1 MEVKNP
7 YLVISAPNSKSWPE
21 GNLPEIVMAG
31 RSNVGKSSLI
41 NTITRRKNLAYVGN
55 TPGKTRLLNFFNIDD
70 RFLLVDVPGY
80 GYANASKK
88 VLIQF
93 GEMMEEY
100 FGTREQKKGL
110 LIIVDARHKPSE
122 DDITM
127 MEYARYHGMKLAVI
141 ATKMDKLKRSEVK
154 KNLDKIKTTLEL
166 TDEDYLIPFSSEKR
180 QGIDRVWQVI
190 DEMLMDKE

>member
-1 MEVKNP
+1 MQVKSP
-7 YLVISAPNSKSWPE
+7 FLVVSAPDSKSWPE
-21 GNLPEIVMAG
+21 SELPEIVMAG

-70 RFLLVDVPGY
+70 VFMLVDVPGY

-88 VLIQF
+88 TLIQF

-100 FGTREQKKGL
+100 FEGRRQKRGL
-110 LIIVDARHKPSE
+110 LIIVDVRHKPSA
-122 DDITM
+122 DDLTM
-127 MEYARYHGMKLAVI
+127 IEYARYFKIPLAVI
-141 ATKMDKLKRSEVK
+141 ATKMDKLKRSETK
-154 KNLDKIKTTLEL
+154 KNLDRIRETLEL
-166 TDEDYLIPFSSEKR
+166 SENEVLIPFSSEKR

-190 DEMLMDKE
+190 EKMLEERR

>member
-7 YLVISAPNSKSWPE
+7 YLVISAPDSKSWPDSE
-21 GNLPEIVMAG
+21 LPEIVMAG

-70 RFLLVDVPGY
+70 RFMLVDVPGY

-88 VLIQF
+88 MLIQF

-100 FGTREQKKGL
+100 FGERKQKKGL

-122 DDITM
+122 DDLTM
-127 MEYARYHGMKLAVI
+127 IEYARYHHMKLAII
-141 ATKMDKLKRSEVK
+141 ATKVDKLKKNEIK
-154 KNLDKIKTTLEL
+154 KCLEKIKTTFEL
-166 TDEDYLIPFSSEKR
+166 TDEEPLIAFSSEKK
-180 QGIDRVWQVI
+180 QGIDRVWQMI
-190 DEMLMDKE
+190 DEMLEDS

>member
-1 MEVKNP
+1 M
-7 YLVISAPNSKSWPE
+7 
-21 GNLPEIVMAG
+21 
-31 RSNVGKSSLI
+31 
-41 NTITRRKNLAYVGN
+41 GN

-100 FGTREQKKGL
+100 FGSREQKRGL

-141 ATKMDKLKRSEVK
+141 ATKMD
-154 KNLDKIKTTLEL
+154 
-166 TDEDYLIPFSSEKR
+166 
-180 QGIDRVWQVI
+180 
-190 DEMLMDKE
+190 

>member
-7 YLVISAPNSKSWPE
+7 YLVISAPDSKSWPDSV
-21 GNLPEIVMAG
+21 LPEIVMAG

-70 RFLLVDVPGY
+70 RFMLVDVPGY

-88 VLIQF
+88 MLIQF
-93 GEMMEEY
+93 GEMMEDY
-100 FGTREQKKGL
+100 FEQRKQKKGL

-127 MEYARYHGMKLAVI
+127 IEYARYHHMRLAVI
-141 ATKMDKLKRSEVK
+141 ATKMDKLKRSEIQK
-154 KNLDKIKTTLEL
+154 CLDKIKMTLQLSE
-166 TDEDYLIPFSSEKR
+166 EEPLIPFSSEKK

-190 DEMLMDKE
+190 DDMLEDR

>member
-7 YLVISAPNSKSWPE
+7 YLVISAPDSKSWPDSV
-21 GNLPEIVMAG
+21 LPEIVMAG
-31 RSNVGKSSLI
+31 RSNVVKSSLI

-70 RFLLVDVPGY
+70 RFMLVDVPGY

-88 VLIQF
+88 MLIQF
-93 GEMMEEY
+93 GEMMEDY
-100 FGTREQKKGL
+100 FEQRKQKKGL

-127 MEYARYHGMKLAVI
+127 IEYARYHHMRLAVI
-141 ATKMDKLKRSEVK
+141 ATKMDKLKRSEIQK
-154 KNLDKIKTTLEL
+154 CLDKIKTTLQLSE
-166 TDEDYLIPFSSEKR
+166 EEPLIPFSSEKK

-190 DEMLMDKE
+190 DDMLEDR

>member
-7 YLVISAPNSKSWPE
+7 YLVVSAPDSKSWPQSE
-21 GNLPEIVMAG
+21 LPEIVMAG

-70 RFLLVDVPGY
+70 TFMLVDVPGY

-88 VLIQF
+88 MLIQF

-100 FGTREQKKGL
+100 FENRKQKKGL
-110 LIIVDARHKPSE
+110 LMIVDARHKPSE
-122 DDITM
+122 DDLSMI
-127 MEYARYHGMKLAVI
+127 EYARYHQIPLAVI
-141 ATKMDKLKRSEVK
+141 ATKTDKLKRSEINK
-154 KNLDKIKTTLEL
+154 CINKIEECLQLSEN
-166 TDEDYLIPFSSEKR
+166 EPLIPFASEKR
-180 QGIDRVWQVI
+180 QGIDRVWQII
-190 DEMLMDKE
+190 DQMLEDK

>member
-70 RFLLVDVPGY
+70 RFMLVDVPGY

-122 DDITM
+122 DDLTM
-127 MEYARYHGMKLAVI
+127 IEYARYHGMKLAVI
-141 ATKMDKLKRSEVK
+141 ATKMDKLKRSEIK

-166 TDEDYLIPFSSEKR
+166 TDDEYLIPFSSEKR
-180 QGIDRVWQVI
+180 QGVDRVWQVI
-190 DEMLMDKE
+190 DEMLMD

>member
-7 YLVISAPNSKSWPE
+7 YLVISAPDYKSWPDSV
-21 GNLPEIVMAG
+21 LPEIVMAG

-70 RFLLVDVPGY
+70 RFMLVDVPGY

-88 VLIQF
+88 MLIQF
-93 GEMMEEY
+93 GEMMEDY
-100 FGTREQKKGL
+100 FEQRKQKKGL

-127 MEYARYHGMKLAVI
+127 IEYARYHHMRLAVI
-141 ATKMDKLKRSEVK
+141 ATKMDKLKRSEIQK
-154 KNLDKIKTTLEL
+154 CLDKIKTTLQL
-166 TDEDYLIPFSSEKR
+166 SDDEPLIPFSSEKK

-190 DEMLMDKE
+190 DDMLEDR

>member
-7 YLVISAPNSKSWPE
+7 YLVISAPDSKSWPDSE
-21 GNLPEIVMAG
+21 LPEIVMAG

-70 RFLLVDVPGY
+70 RFMLVDVPGY

-88 VLIQF
+88 MLIQF

-100 FGTREQKKGL
+100 FGERKQKKGL

-122 DDITM
+122 DDLTM
-127 MEYARYHGMKLAVI
+127 IEYARYHHMKLAII
-141 ATKMDKLKRSEVK
+141 ATKVDKLKKNEIK
-154 KNLDKIKTTLEL
+154 KCLEKIKTTFEL
-166 TDEDYLIPFSSEKR
+166 TDEEPLIAFSSEKK
-180 QGIDRVWQVI
+180 QGIDRVWQMI
-190 DEMLMDKE
+190 DEMLEDR

>member
-7 YLVISAPNSKSWPE
+7 YLVVSAPDSKSWPDSE
-21 GNLPEIVMAG
+21 LPEIVMAG

-70 RFLLVDVPGY
+70 RFMLVDVPGY

-100 FGTREQKKGL
+100 FGERKQKKGL

-122 DDITM
+122 DDLSMI
-127 MEYARYHGMKLAVI
+127 EYARYYGMKLAVI
-141 ATKMDKLKRSEVK
+141 ATKMDKLKRSEMHK
-154 KNLDKIKTTLEL
+154 CLEKIKTTLEL
-166 TDEDYLIPFSSEKR
+166 SENELLIPFSSEKR

-190 DEMLMDKE
+190 DMMLEG

>member
-7 YLVISAPNSKSWPE
+7 YLVISAPDSKSWPDSE
-21 GNLPEIVMAG
+21 LPEIVMAG

-70 RFLLVDVPGY
+70 RFMLVDVPGY

-88 VLIQF
+88 MLIQF

-100 FGTREQKKGL
+100 FGERKQKKGL

-122 DDITM
+122 DDLTM
-127 MEYARYHGMKLAVI
+127 IEYARYHHMKLAII
-141 ATKMDKLKRSEVK
+141 ATKIDKLKKNEIK
-154 KNLDKIKTTLEL
+154 KCLEKIKTTFEL
-166 TDEDYLIPFSSEKR
+166 TDEEPLIAFSSEKK
-180 QGIDRVWQVI
+180 QGIDRVWQMI
-190 DEMLMDKE
+190 DEMLEDR

>member
-88 VLIQF
+88 TLIQF

-100 FGTREQKKGL
+100 FGSREQKRGL

-122 DDITM
+122 DDVTM

>member
-7 YLVISAPNSKSWPE
+7 YLVISAPNSKSWPD

-100 FGTREQKKGL
+100 FGSREQKRGL

-127 MEYARYHGMKLAVI
+127 MEYSRYHGMKLAVI

>member
-7 YLVISAPNSKSWPE
+7 YLVISAPNSDSWPE
-21 GNLPEIVMAG
+21 SELPEIVMAG

-70 RFLLVDVPGY
+70 RFMLVDVPGY

-88 VLIQF
+88 MLIQF

-100 FGTREQKKGL
+100 FGSRKQKKGL
-110 LIIVDARHKPSE
+110 LIIVDARHKPSD

-127 MEYARYHGMKLAVI
+127 IEYARFHKMKLAVI
-141 ATKMDKLKRSEVK
+141 ATKIDKLKRSEIK
-154 KNLDKIKTTLEL
+154 KNMEKIKATLEL
-166 TDEDYLIPFSSEKR
+166 SEDEVLIPFSSEKR

-190 DEMLMDKE
+190 DDMLMDKE

>member
-100 FGTREQKKGL
+100 FGSREQKRGL

>member
-7 YLVISAPNSKSWPE
+7 YLVISAPDSKSWPDSE
-21 GNLPEIVMAG
+21 LPEIVMAG

-70 RFLLVDVPGY
+70 RFMLVDVPGY

-88 VLIQF
+88 MLIQF

-100 FGTREQKKGL
+100 FGERKQKKGL

-122 DDITM
+122 DDLTM
-127 MEYARYHGMKLAVI
+127 IEYARYHHMKLAII
-141 ATKMDKLKRSEVK
+141 ATKIDKLKKNEIK
-154 KNLDKIKTTLEL
+154 KCLEKIKTTFEL
-166 TDEDYLIPFSSEKR
+166 TDEEPLIAFSSEKK
-180 QGIDRVWQVI
+180 QGIDRVWQMI
-190 DEMLMDKE
+190 DKMLEDR

>member
-7 YLVISAPNSKSWPE
+7 YLVISAPDSKSWPDSV
-21 GNLPEIVMAG
+21 LPEIVMAG

-70 RFLLVDVPGY
+70 RFMLVDVPGY

-88 VLIQF
+88 MLIQF
-93 GEMMEEY
+93 GEMMEDY
-100 FGTREQKKGL
+100 FEQRKQKKGL

-127 MEYARYHGMKLAVI
+127 IEYARYHHMRLAVI
-141 ATKMDKLKRSEVK
+141 ATKMDKLKRSEIQK
-154 KNLDKIKTTLEL
+154 CLDKIKTTLQLGKE
-166 TDEDYLIPFSSEKR
+166 EPLIPFSSEKK

-190 DEMLMDKE
+190 DDMLEDR

>member
-7 YLVISAPNSKSWPE
+7 YFVISAPDSKSWPDSE
-21 GNLPEIVMAG
+21 LPEIVMAG

-70 RFLLVDVPGY
+70 RFMLVDVPGY

-88 VLIQF
+88 MLIQF

-100 FGTREQKKGL
+100 FGERKQKKGL

-122 DDITM
+122 DDLTM
-127 MEYARYHGMKLAVI
+127 IEYARYHHMKLAII
-141 ATKMDKLKRSEVK
+141 ATKIDKLKKNEIK
-154 KNLDKIKTTLEL
+154 KCLEKIKTTFEL
-166 TDEDYLIPFSSEKR
+166 TDEEPLIAFSSEKK
-180 QGIDRVWQVI
+180 QGIDRVWQMI
-190 DEMLMDKE
+190 DEMLEDR

>member
-7 YLVISAPNSKSWPE
+7 YLVISAPDSKSWPDSV
-21 GNLPEIVMAG
+21 LPEIVMAG

-70 RFLLVDVPGY
+70 RFMLVDVPGY

-88 VLIQF
+88 MLIQF
-93 GEMMEEY
+93 GEMMEDY
-100 FGTREQKKGL
+100 FEQRKQKKGL

-127 MEYARYHGMKLAVI
+127 IEYARYHHMRLAVI
-141 ATKMDKLKRSEVK
+141 ATKMDKLKRSEIQK
-154 KNLDKIKTTLEL
+154 CLDKIKTTLQL
-166 TDEDYLIPFSSEKR
+166 SDDEPLIPFSSEKK

-190 DEMLMDKE
+190 DDMLEDR

>member
-7 YLVISAPNSKSWPE
+7 YLVISAPDSKSWPDSE
-21 GNLPEIVMAG
+21 LPEIVMAG

-70 RFLLVDVPGY
+70 RFMLVDVPGY

-88 VLIQF
+88 MLIQF

-100 FGTREQKKGL
+100 FGERKQKKGL

-122 DDITM
+122 DDLTM
-127 MEYARYHGMKLAVI
+127 IEYARYHHMKLAII
-141 ATKMDKLKRSEVK
+141 ATKVDKLKKNEIK
-154 KNLDKIKTTLEL
+154 KCLEKIKTTFEL
-166 TDEDYLIPFSSEKR
+166 TDEEPLIAFSSEKK
-180 QGIDRVWQVI
+180 QGIDQVWQMI
-190 DEMLMDKE
+190 DEMLEDR

>member
-7 YLVISAPNSKSWPE
+7 YLVISAPDSKSWPDSE
-21 GNLPEIVMAG
+21 LPEIVMAG
-31 RSNVGKSSLI
+31 RSNVGTSSLI

-70 RFLLVDVPGY
+70 RFMLVDVPGY

-88 VLIQF
+88 MLIQF

-100 FGTREQKKGL
+100 FGERKQKKGL

-122 DDITM
+122 DDLTM
-127 MEYARYHGMKLAVI
+127 IEYARYHHMKLAII
-141 ATKMDKLKRSEVK
+141 ATKVDKLKKNEIK
-154 KNLDKIKTTLEL
+154 KCLEKIKTTFEL
-166 TDEDYLIPFSSEKR
+166 TDEEPLIAFSSEKK
-180 QGIDRVWQVI
+180 QGIDRVWQMI
-190 DEMLMDKE
+190 DEMLEDR

>member
-88 VLIQF
+88 TLIQF

-100 FGTREQKKGL
+100 FGSREQKKGL